1 MTVFTEAEMKRRFDS
16 LRAEMARRRVDAA
29 LLTSVPSVAYYSGRP
44 PPPHRGTCAVV
55 VTSVDHD
62 LVSGDFLPAI
72 GRILRRGSD
81 TISVVGIDDES
92 LPLAMRQRI
101 QDALPHVLLVDMSRP
116 LERLQ
121 QVRSPEEVE
130 VLRVSARIS
139 ALVGQT
145 VATAIHDGASE
156 LDVTHA
162 GIGVM
167 LQQMAQQVRNGE
179 QGHAWTSFRSGI
191 NTSYDQAWPTTRRI
205 GNGDILSFS
214 CFPTVAGY
222 GAAVRRT
229 LFLGEPDSR
238 ALQVWAINLNARRHA
253 LELIRPGATCR
264 KIEQELDEM
273 YAERDLRH
281 LSVRRRRIG
290 LLAHPYGPRTDRE
303 MVRDSDTAFEPGML
317 VSLCP
322 TVTVAQHEPE
332 ASTYG
337 EADVLLVN
345 ETGAE
350 LLTALPA
357 GPEHNILMV

>member
-1 MTVFTEAEMKRRFDS
+1 MTVFTRPEIQRRLDS
-16 LRAEMARRRVDAA
+16 LRTEMARRRVDAT
-29 LLTSVPSVAYYSGRP
+29 LLTSVSGVAYYSGRTP
-44 PPPHRGTCAVV
+44 GPHGGACAVA
-55 VTSVDHD
+55 VTSIDRD
-62 LVSGDFLPAI
+62 IVSGDFLPTI
-72 GRILRRGSD
+72 RRILRRGRD
-81 TISVVGIDDES
+81 TVSVVGIEDES

-121 QVRSPEEVE
+121 QVRSTEEVE
-130 VLRVSARIS
+130 VLRISARIS

-145 VATAIHDGASE
+145 VATAIHEGASE

-167 LQQMAQQVRNGE
+167 LQQMAQEVPNGE
-179 QGHAWTSFRSGI
+179 QGHAWTSVRSGI

-205 GNGDILSFS
+205 SNGDILSFS
-214 CFPTVAGY
+214 SFPTVAGY

-229 LFLGEPDSR
+229 LLLGEPDAR
-238 ALQVWAINLNARRHA
+238 ALQVWSSNLRVRRHA

-264 KIEQELDEM
+264 KIEQELDEI
-273 YAERDLRH
+273 YAEHDLRH
-281 LSVRRRRIG
+281 LSVRHRRVG
-290 LLAHPYGPRTDRE
+290 VLAHPYGPRTDRE
-303 MVRDSDTAFEPGML
+303 MVRDSDTAFGPGML

-322 TVTVAQHEPE
+322 TVTVAKHEPE

-337 EADVLLVN
+337 ETDVLLVN

-357 GPEHNILMV
+357 GPEHNLLMV